1 MDYLVEND
9 ISELQHSGVKRKS
22 GRFPYGSGEF
32 PYQHEPWFRGFATG
46 EGASGRKLSD
56 YTHDLRAQG
65 IDYVDIAKGFGM
77 STTQLRK
84 ELSREK
90 TEKMTADYAK
100 AYEMF
105 NDGKS
110 YSEIG
115 RQLGMTDGNV
125 RYILRT
131 AAQSSAVKNN
141 NTADILRKNVE
152 EKGMIDIGPGVEIGL
167 GVSKVRLD
175 NAAEMLTK
183 EGYLIHNVY
192 VDQLGTENGKKT
204 QMRVLAKGDIDY
216 QTARENYK
224 DIHTIEDYSVD
235 NGKTWRLG
243 LPPVNSVSSD
253 RIFVRYNEEGGN
265 DKDGLI
271 ELRPGVKDLDLGNS
285 SYAQV
290 RIGVDG
296 THYLKGVAM
305 YVDPKDIPKGYDI
318 LVNSNKHL
326 GTEKMDCF
334 KKMKETTP
342 GSGVIDQDNP
352 FGAAVKDEEHL
363 KIVPRYISDGKGG
376 EMVSPINVVYEQGD
390 WASWSK
396 SISPQVLSKQK
407 QQTIKRQLGLTLADK
422 EKEFNDICKLTNP
435 AVKQKLLQEF
445 ADDCD
450 KSAEHLKTMAFPGQ
464 QSHVLIPFPDIPDG
478 QIYAPNYKNGDKVAL
493 IRYPHNGP
501 QEIPVLEVN
510 NNYAKA
516 KKLLGN
522 APDAVGINHKAA
534 EQLSGADF
542 DGDSVAVIPLIN
554 GTTIKHGHQFKELQ
568 GFEPKEAYK
577 GVGDFKRMTD
587 TQKEMGMVTN
597 LIADMGL
604 KGATEDKLV
613 RAIKHSMVVI
623 DAEKHGLDYKRSEK
637 DNDIMGLR
645 LEYQG
650 SATGGAST
658 LITRAGSV
666 EYVKDRKRAYH
677 DDPETGA
684 KIYIEKQPKTYID
697 KNGEEKT
704 IQPKLIK
711 STKMAEFGPWA
722 LLSGND
728 GKTGHPTEIAYAE
741 YAQAVLDLANAA
753 RREAAHT
760 PNMELNTSAK
770 KLYSAEVDS
779 LDRKLKLS
787 KLNAPRERQAQILAN
802 VVANEKIS
810 KNPGLDKEHQMRIK
824 QQALGAARAHFGASR
839 PAIEINDREWEAIQA
854 GAVSHSRL
862 NDILKY
868 ADMSTVRERATPRR
882 SGRILSDSD
891 ISRIKSLS
899 NRGITLAEIAQQFGV
914 STSTV
919 QNALA

>member
-1 MDYLVEND
+1 MEYLND
-9 ISELQHSGVKRKS
+9 ISEMEHSGVKRRS
-22 GRFPYGSGEF
+22 GRYPYGSGEF
-32 PYQHEPWFRGFATG
+32 PYQHEAWFKGFGTG
-46 EGASGRKLSD
+46 NGSSGKKLSD

-100 AYEMF
+100 AYEMYQA
-105 NDGKS
+105 GKS

-141 NTADILRKNVE
+141 NTANVLRKNVD
-152 EKGMIDIGPGVEIGL
+152 EKGMVDIGPGVEIEL

-183 EGYLIHNVY
+183 DGYIIHNIY

-204 QMRVLAKGDIDY
+204 PIRVLAKGDIDY

-224 DIHTIEDYSVD
+224 DIKTINDYSID
-235 NGKTWRLG
+235 NGENWRLG
-243 LPPVNSVSSD
+243 LPPVNSISSD
-253 RIFVRYNEEGGN
+253 RIFVRYNEEGGVL
-265 DKDGLI
+265 KDGLI
-271 ELRPGVKDLDLGNS
+271 ELRQGVKDLDLGNTA
-285 SYAQV
+285 YGQV

-296 THYLKGVAM
+296 THYLKGMAL
-305 YVDPKDIPKGYDI
+305 YVDDKDIPKGYDI
-318 LVNSNKHL
+318 VVNSNKHV
-326 GTEKMDCF
+326 GTDKMDCF
-334 KKMKETTP
+334 KKMKTVSE
-342 GSGVIDQDNP
+342 GSSEIDMDNP
-352 FGAAVKDEEHL
+352 FGAAIKDGEHL
-363 KIVPRYISDGKGG
+363 KRVPRYIIDENGK
-376 EMVSPINVVYEQGD
+376 EVVSPINIVYEAGD
-390 WASWSK
+390 WADWSK
-396 SISPQVLSKQK
+396 SVSPQELSKQK
-407 QQTIKRQLGLTLADK
+407 EQTIRKQLGITLADK
-422 EKEFNDICKLTNP
+422 EREFKEISELTNP

-450 KSAEHLKTMAFPGQ
+450 KSAEHLKAMAFPGQ
-464 QSHVLIPFPDIPDG
+464 QSHVILPFPDIPDG
-478 QIYAPNYKNGDKVAL
+478 EVYAPNYQNGEKVAL
-493 IRYPHNGP
+493 IRHPHNGP
-501 QEIPVLEVN
+501 QEIPVLTVN

-516 KKLLGN
+516 KKLIGN
-522 APDAVGINHKAA
+522 APDAVGINHKVA

-542 DGDSVAVIPLIN
+542 DGDSVAVIPLRN
-554 GTTIKHGHQFKELQ
+554 GLSIQHREQFEGLK

-577 GVGDFKRMTD
+577 GVGNFKKMTD

-604 KGATEDKLV
+604 KGAPEEDLV
-613 RAIKHSMVVI
+613 KAIKHSMVVI

-637 DNDIMGLR
+637 DNDIAELR
-645 LEYQG
+645 LKYQG
-650 SATGGAST
+650 KAKGGAST
-658 LITRAGSV
+658 LITRAGSE
-666 EYVKDRKRAYH
+666 EYVPDRKRAYH
-677 DDPETGA
+677 DDPETGE
-684 KIYIEKQPKTYID
+684 KIYIQKEPKTYID
-697 KNGEEKT
+697 KKTGELKT
-704 IQPKLIK
+704 IEPKKIK
-711 STKMAEFGPWA
+711 STKMAEYGPWA

-741 YAQAVLDLANAA
+741 YADAVLKLANAA
-753 RREAAHT
+753 RKEAANT
-760 PNMELNTSAK
+760 KNMELNTSAK
-770 KLYSAEVDS
+770 KLYSAEVES

-802 VVANEKIS
+802 VVANAKMS
-810 KNPGLDKEHQMRIK
+810 ANPSLDKEHQMRIK
-824 QQALGAARAHFGASR
+824 QQALGAARAHYGASR

-854 GAVSHSRL
+854 GAISHSRL

-882 SGRILSDSD
+882 SSRLLSTSD
-891 ISRIKSLS
+891 ISRIKTLS
-899 NRGITLAEIAQQFGV
+899 NRGVTIAELAQEFGV
-914 STSTV
+914 SASTI